1 MISSLLTKALT
12 EQQLQIAPEQQAQLI
27 AYLSLL
33 QKWNRTY
40 NLTSIIEPKDMVYLH
55 LLDSLIIQPY
65 LQGTRLIDV
74 GSGAGVPGM
83 VLAITNPQQHWTLL
97 DKNNKKTR
105 FLTQVVAELG
115 LKNVEVVQM
124 KSEEF
129 HPTTG
134 FDSILSRAYGSLT
147 FFLETT
153 KHLRAHNGIY
163 IALKGKY
170 PTEEIAQLNGIARI
184 LNVVPLKLANEDMTR
199 HLVIFTD

>member
-1 MISSLLTKALT
+1 MISSLLTNALT
-12 EQQLQIAPEQQAQLI
+12 EQQLQIAPTQQEQLI
-27 AYLSLL
+27 AYLTLL

-40 NLTSIIEPKDMVYLH
+40 NLTSITNPKDMVYLH

-115 LKNVEVVQM
+115 LNNVEVIQM

-134 FDSILSRAYGSLT
+134 FDSILSRAYGSLI
-147 FFLETT
+147 FFQETT

-163 IALKGKY
+163 IALKGQY

-184 LNVVPLKLANEDMTR
+184 LKVVPLKLANEDAKR